1 MEALFRLLPGP
12 QPIYIRYGVTTLIVL
27 LAFALRLGIE
37 DRAGDYAFL
46 LYILPITASALLFD
60 RGTGFYATVLSGML
74 VAVLLSWDAGVGVHI
89 AALAMFVIVSFCLV
103 FMAEGLHR
111 ALTAAHEAQRT
122 TDLLLR
128 EMSHR
133 VKNKF
138 TMISSIIALQARQG
152 SDEVRAALEDIAGRV
167 QIIATVHDY
176 LQVSRRDGRIAMQD
190 YVVSLCR
197 SLGEAL
203 GAPGT
208 VALSSSSVD
217 VQLPPEKAL
226 AVGVIV
232 NELVT
237 NAFKYAFHD
246 GQTGRVH
253 VELAREGDKLVLS
266 VSDDGIGC
274 DAPESGLGTRLVST
288 FAAQLGGKASWR
300 RPPEGGCRA
309 IVEFSA

>member
-1 MEALFRLLPGP
+1 
-12 QPIYIRYGVTTLIVL
+12 VL

-37 DRAGDYAFL
+37 DRAGEYAFL

-60 RGTGFYATVLSGML
+60 RGTGLYATALSAIL
-74 VAVLLSWDAGVGVHI
+74 VAILLHWDESGRGHI
-89 AALAMFVIVSFCLV
+89 AALAMFLIVSFCLV
-103 FMAEGLHR
+103 LIAEGRHR
-111 ALTAAHEAQRT
+111 ALATAHEAQSA

-152 SDEVRAALEDIAGRV
+152 SDEVRGALDDIAGRV
-167 QIIATVHDY
+167 QVIATVHDY
-176 LQVSRRDGRIAMQD
+176 LQVSRRDGLIAMQD
-190 YVVSLCR
+190 YVVGLCR
-197 SLGEAL
+197 SLSEAL
-203 GAPGT
+203 GRPGT

-237 NAFKYAFHD
+237 NAFKYAFEE
-246 GQTGRVH
+246 GRTGRVR
-253 VELAREGDKLVLS
+253 VELAREDDKLVLS
-266 VSDDGIGC
+266 VTDNGIGC
-274 DAPESGLGTRLVST
+274 ENPQSGLGTRLVST
-288 FAAQLGGKASWR
+288 FAAQLGGTAAWE
-300 RPPEGGCRA
+300 RPVEGGCKA
-309 IVEFSA
+309 IVEFPA